1 MRKRVLMTGASGFI
15 GSHVVDLLLDNDFDI
30 TIIKRS
36 FTNTERIERHLSRLV
51 CFDVDDVTLESVFE
65 GPSFD
70 VLIHLATLYN
80 KGDFGVDLEEM
91 RKVNID
97 FPKKLLKLAIKNNV
111 KKFVNTSTY
120 FQYSPHNLPL
130 SEGND
135 LLPFNEYAKTKIAF
149 AQLLKASAAD
159 IKVMDLII
167 FSPYGPRDNDK
178 LVTYVI
184 KKAIGRDLIDLSEGL
199 QKIDL
204 TYVKDIA
211 CAYLKAIKYL
221 DKGANGYT
229 DVCIAS
235 GFPVSVREL
244 VSLVEEVGNTELKKR
259 WGDRAVKDYPVVFG
273 DTEKAKTMLGWS
285 AVTSLKVGL
294 KETIDFYERQYAE
307 EVS

>member
-1 MRKRVLMTGASGFI
+1 M
-15 GSHVVDLLLDNDFDI
+15 
-30 TIIKRS
+30 
-36 FTNTERIERHLSRLV
+36 
-51 CFDVDDVTLESVFE
+51 
-65 GPSFD
+65 
-70 VLIHLATLYN
+70 
-80 KGDFGVDLEEM
+80 
-91 RKVNID
+91 
-97 FPKKLLKLAIKNNV
+97 
-111 KKFVNTSTY
+111 
-120 FQYSPHNLPL
+120 
-130 SEGND
+130 SEDND

-184 KKAIGRDLIDLSEGL
+184 KKAIRRDLIDLSEGL

-244 VSLVEEVGNTELKKR
+244 VSLVEEVRNTELKKR
-259 WGDRAVKDYPVVFG
+259 
-273 DTEKAKTMLGWS
+273 KT
-285 AVTSLKVGL
+285 K
-294 KETIDFYERQYAE
+294 
-307 EVS
+307 